1 MRRATEPT
9 ETAAAIIEAAEA
21 LFSEHGV
28 RGVSLREIARAAG
41 VAVSS
46 VNYHFGDKSG
56 LLQAIYDRHTQP
68 MNARRLDLLAEA
80 RQIRDPSQRLH
91 AILRAYLR
99 PAFTLAGD
107 GRPGGGARF
116 TRLRAVVG
124 AERDP
129 VAQRVVSEIC
139 DPIARIFIDA
149 MADCLPGV
157 AQTDVV
163 WRAQFLLGSMY
174 FTLTSPG
181 RVDRLSDGA
190 VRGTDHEEAMRQL
203 ASTIHDSLMS
213 LIPLPVPR
221 AAGNE
226 AR

>member
-1 MRRATEPT
+1 MRRAVDHTD
-9 ETAAAIIEAAEA
+9 TAASIIEAAES
-21 LFSEHGV
+21 LFSRHGV
-28 RGVSLREIARAAG
+28 RGVSLREIAREAG

-56 LLQAIYDRHTQP
+56 VLQAIYDRHTQP

-99 PAFTLAGD
+99 PAFTLAAD

-124 AERDP
+124 AEGDP
-129 VAQRVVSEIC
+129 VARKVVAEIC
-139 DPIARIFIDA
+139 DPVARIFIDA

-157 AQTDVV
+157 ARTDVV

-174 FTLTSPG
+174 FALTSPG
-181 RVDRLSDGA
+181 RVDRLSEGA
-190 VRGTDHEEAMRQL
+190 ASGADHDEAMRQL
-203 ASTIHDSLMS
+203 ADTIHDSLMS
-213 LIPLPVPR
+213 LLPLPLSRV
-221 AAGNE
+221 AEAG
-226 AR
+226 A